1 MVFAKHATHLVRDDM
16 PTIALSRSILLGRK
30 TTCVDLAS
38 RSITSFPRSHHYP
51 QMFLRLPKSLRG
63 KRRECAG
70 GNKRRIRGARIFTPE
85 STVVHCRPVFVEG
98 VGARGAAA
106 ARGHRLRS
114 TSRGGSWKRTKAST
128 AAVCQVTATRLDV
141 GCS

>member
-1 MVFAKHATHLVRDDM
+1 MVFAKHAIHLVRDDM
-16 PTIALSRSILLGRK
+16 PTMALSRSILLGRK

-85 STVVHCRPVFVEG
+85 STVVHCRPVLAASQACVSTW
-98 VGARGAAA
+98 ARGWVHE
-106 ARGHRLRS
+106 ARPRH
-114 TSRGGSWKRTKAST
+114 
-128 AAVCQVTATRLDV
+128 AVIA
-141 GCS
+141 